1 MVMTKITSN
10 VLESISNGI
19 KKGNFS
25 NEKGK
30 ALVVFTG
37 SSMDLSSRINLLLKL
52 KESGV
57 ELSLGFSFM
66 GEKLLDTKRI
76 ISIIKPF
83 EVFKE
88 EDIVKLPMILSGYSY
103 IICPNITMNTLSK
116 VALGMIDSFVPN
128 LIWTY
133 LYQGR
138 QVYLDFNS
146 VKNYLGEISRS
157 KEITDITEKYINSV
171 KKMGAIE
178 INDKEFMGKI
188 LLKETR
194 GKLQEN
200 KLELCNEK
208 KDLITERDILNIPR
222 DQKFI
227 GVAKGT
233 VITPLAKDRIREL
246 GINIEMK

>member
-30 ALVVFTG
+30 VLVLLTG
-37 SSMDLSSRINLLLKL
+37 SSMDLSSRLNLLLKL

-66 GEKLLDTKRI
+66 GDKLLDTKKI
-76 ISIIKPF
+76 ISIIKPI

-88 EDIVKLPMILSGYSY
+88 EDIVKLPMILGSYSY

-133 LYQGR
+133 IYQGR
-138 QVYLDFNS
+138 KVYMDFNS
-146 VKNYLGEISRS
+146 VRNYLGDVSKSREIM
-157 KEITDITEKYINSV
+157 DITEKYISSV
-171 KKMGAIE
+171 KKMGVIE
-178 INDKEFMGKI
+178 INEKEFMGKF
-188 LLKETR
+188 LLEKSSS
-194 GKLQEN
+194 
-200 KLELCNEK
+200 ELGQININSPSKK
-208 KDLITERDILNIPR
+208 KDLITERDILSIPEN
-222 DQKFI
+222 QKVI

-246 GINIEMK
+246 GINIEIK